1 MVYTIADKNFTKLT
15 SNIPPKPS
23 WTSFIDAQVTPENG
37 CLGFG
42 QQLNKQFAVWEDACD
57 KKFVID
63 HFNASCLDKK
73 ELREGD
79 IVTYHPTSFG
89 EKLDF
94 WFEIDFKVE
103 NEQLTAVFDIN
114 FQVSILQNDNRII
127 FLVQQILSN

>member
-1 MVYTIADKNFTKLT
+1 MTKQEFAAKATELIQLMVDTIADKNFIKLT
-15 SNIPPKPS
+15 SSIPPRS
-23 WTSFIDAQVTPENG
+23 LWASFIDAQATPENG

-42 QQLNKQFAVWEDACD
+42 KWLNELLAIWEDEYD

-63 HFNASCLDKK
+63 HFSASCLDKK
-73 ELREGD
+73 ELREGN

-114 FQVSILQNDNRII
+114 F
-127 FLVQQILSN
+127 